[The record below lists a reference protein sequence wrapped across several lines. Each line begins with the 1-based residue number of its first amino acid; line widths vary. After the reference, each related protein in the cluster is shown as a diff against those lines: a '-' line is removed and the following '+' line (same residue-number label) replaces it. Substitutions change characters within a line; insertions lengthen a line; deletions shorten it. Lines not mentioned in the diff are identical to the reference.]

1 MKKLTAALCVV
12 LLMICVFVPGAAA
25 AGPALG
31 ATRAYCIIDADTGL
45 VLAQQNMN
53 EELHPASITKVMT
66 LGLACEKAQGN
77 WDDIKLTVTHED
89 VYSLAG
95 TDSSHIALREGEEVP
110 LTDALYATQMA
121 SANDGANLLAEYV
134 GEGTIAD
141 GVAKMNARVEELGLA
156 HTHFANPHGISDEDH
171 YTSCYDM
178 AQILRWALEQP
189 GFEQVFTRNEMYT
202 MEPTNVQPVT
212 RYFSQQ
218 DKMRIGSSRYY
229 ISSILGSKLGYT
241 NTARYSYACLAE
253 QNGVRLICV
262 TMQSELST
270 DKYNDVRTLLDYA
283 FSTFTGYT
291 DLPAQGITAPLSVV
305 GGGGSLGT
313 VTVSDPGVR
322 LLLANGLTAD
332 DVEVTLE
339 LPESYVIFITRDDI
353 LGYGLPIYHI
363 DRQIKELNE
372 AFQDEAHIIYV
383 NSQIKNETK
392 LGRLMHDFSCTNAKD
407 MHNKVL
413 ADRVRYFKE
422 DERGVAIMCREME
435 IMRNQAHEEGVEI
448 GIKKGRMLQLIKQVC
463 AKMQKFSSAEEIA
476 NDLVEQD
483 VPLIQKI
490 MDVAPN
496 FGPDYNVDAIYKALN
511 L

>member
-77 WDDIKLTVTHED
+77 WEDTKLTVSHED

-95 TDSSHIALREGEEVP
+95 TDSSHIALLEGEEVP

-121 SANDGANLLAEYV
+121 SANDGANLLAEYF
-134 GEGTIAD
+134 GGGTIAD
-141 GVAKMNARVEELGLA
+141 GVEKMNAKVKELGLA
-156 HTHFANPHGISDEDH
+156 HTHFSNPHGISDEDH

-202 MEPTNVQPVT
+202 MDPTNIQPVT

-218 DKMRIGSSRYY
+218 DKIRIGSSRYH
-229 ISSILGSKLGYT
+229 ITSVKGSKLGYT

-291 DLPAQGITAPLSVV
+291 DLPARGVTAQLPVM

-322 LLLANGLTAD
+322 LLLADGLTAE
-332 DVEVTLE
+332 DVDVALE
-339 LPESYVIFITRDDI
+339 LPETYL
-353 LGYGLPIYHI
+353 LGTEPEVYAVYTVKGGTKQEKTSVRVEAEVTGLAQLL
-363 DRQIKELNE
+363 DG
-372 AFQDEAHIIYV
+372 
-383 NSQIKNETK
+383 ST
-392 LGRLMHDFSCTNAKD
+392 
-407 MHNKVL
+407 
-413 ADRVRYFKE
+413 
-422 DERGVAIMCREME
+422 
-435 IMRNQAHEEGVEI
+435 GVELEAAKAVKPKSRVLWLL
-448 GIKKGRMLQLIKQVC
+448 GISLGSTAAAAAVTIVVVRLLAKRKKRRAGRR
-463 AKMQKFSSAEEIA
+463 
-476 NDLVEQD
+476 
-483 VPLIQKI
+483 
-490 MDVAPN
+490 
-496 FGPDYNVDAIYKALN
+496 
-511 L
+511 

>member
-1 MKKLTAALCVV
+1 MKKLTAALCAV
-12 LLMICVFVPGAAA
+12 LLVLCVCLPGASA
-25 AGPALG
+25 AGPALS
-31 ATRAYCIIDADTGL
+31 ATRAYCIVDADTGL

-77 WDDIKLTVTHED
+77 WDNVKLTVTHED

-110 LTDALYATQMA
+110 LVDALYATQMA
-121 SANDGANLLAEYV
+121 SANDGANLLAEYF
-134 GEGTIAD
+134 GGGTIEG
-141 GVAKMNARVEELGLA
+141 GVAKMNEQVEELGLA

-189 GFEQVFTRNEMYT
+189 GFEDVFTRSEMYT
-202 MEPTNVQPVT
+202 MQPTNVQPVT

-218 DKMRIGSSRYY
+218 DKMRIGSSRYH
-229 ISSILGSKLGYT
+229 ISSILGSKIGYT

-291 DLPAQGITAPLSVV
+291 DLPAQGVTAQLPVT
-305 GGGGSLGT
+305 GGGESLGT

-322 LLLANGLTAD
+322 LLLADGLSAK
-332 DVEVTLE
+332 DVTVSLE
-339 LPESYVIFITRDDI
+339 LPETYV
-353 LGYGLPIYHI
+353 LGTEPEVYAVYTIRGGTKQESTSVRVKAEISGLT
-363 DRQIKELNE
+363 ELLENSTGTELE
-372 AFQDEAHIIYV
+372 A
-383 NSQIKNETK
+383 
-392 LGRLMHDFSCTNAKD
+392 AKA
-407 MHNKVL
+407 V
-413 ADRVRYFKE
+413 
-422 DERGVAIMCREME
+422 
-435 IMRNQAHEEGVEI
+435 QP
-448 GIKKGRMLQLIKQVC
+448 KGRALWLLGISLGSTVAAAAVTFFIVRLL
-463 AKMQKFSSAEEIA
+463 AKRKKRRARSASRHG
-476 NDLVEQD
+476 
-483 VPLIQKI
+483 K
-490 MDVAPN
+490 
-496 FGPDYNVDAIYKALN
+496 
-511 L
+511 

>member
-1 MKKLTAALCVV
+1 MKKLTAALCAV
-12 LLMICVFVPGAAA
+12 LLVLCMFVPGAAA

-66 LGLACEKAQGN
+66 LGLACEKAQGD
-77 WDDIKLTVTHED
+77 WDGKKLTVSHED

-95 TDSSHIALREGEEVP
+95 TDSSHIALLEGEEVP

-121 SANDGANLLAEYV
+121 SANDGANLLAEYF
-134 GEGTIAD
+134 GGGTIAD
-141 GVAKMNARVEELGLA
+141 GVEKMNAKVKELGLA
-156 HTHFANPHGISDEDH
+156 HTHFSNPHGISDEDH

-202 MEPTNVQPVT
+202 MDPTNIQPVT

-218 DKMRIGSSRYY
+218 DKLRIGSSRYHVG
-229 ISSILGSKLGYT
+229 SVKGSKLGYT

-262 TMQSELST
+262 TMESQLST

-291 DLPAQGITAPLSVV
+291 DLPARGVTAQLPVM

-322 LLLANGLTAD
+322 LLLADGLTAE
-332 DVEVTLE
+332 DVDVALE
-339 LPESYVIFITRDDI
+339 LPETYL
-353 LGYGLPIYHI
+353 LGTEPEVYAVYTVKGGTKQEKTSVRVEAEVTGLAQLL
-363 DRQIKELNE
+363 DG
-372 AFQDEAHIIYV
+372 
-383 NSQIKNETK
+383 ST
-392 LGRLMHDFSCTNAKD
+392 
-407 MHNKVL
+407 
-413 ADRVRYFKE
+413 
-422 DERGVAIMCREME
+422 
-435 IMRNQAHEEGVEI
+435 GVELEAAKAVKPKSRVLWLL
-448 GIKKGRMLQLIKQVC
+448 GISLGSTAAAAAVTIVVVRLLAKRKKRRVGRR
-463 AKMQKFSSAEEIA
+463 
-476 NDLVEQD
+476 
-483 VPLIQKI
+483 
-490 MDVAPN
+490 
-496 FGPDYNVDAIYKALN
+496 
-511 L
+511 

>member
-110 LTDALYATQMA
+110 LTDALYATMMA

-178 AQILRWALEQP
+178 AQILRWALQQP
-189 GFEQVFTRNEMYT
+189 GFETVFTRNEIYT
-202 MEPTNVQPVT
+202 MQPTNLQPVT

-218 DKMRIGSSRYY
+218 DKIRIGSSRYH
-229 ISSILGSKLGYT
+229 IDSVLGSKLGYT
-241 NTARYSYACLAE
+241 NTARYSYVCLAE
-253 QNGVRLICV
+253 QDGVRLICA
-262 TMQSELST
+262 TMQSQLST
-270 DKYNDVRTLLDYA
+270 DKYNDMRTLLDYA

-291 DLPAQGITAPLSVV
+291 DLPSQGLAGEVEVV
-305 GGGGSLGT
+305 GGGGTLGKVT
-313 VTVSDPGVR
+313 VTDPGVR
-322 LLLANGLTAD
+322 LLLADGVTAG
-332 DVEVTLE
+332 DVSVSLE
-339 LPESYVIFITRDDI
+339 LPERYV
-353 LGYGLPIYHI
+353 LGTSPEVYAVYTVNGGDKQESTSVRVPAVLTGL
-363 DRQIKELNE
+363 DALLEANAGRELDT
-372 AFQDEAHIIYV
+372 ASDVKPARTAGMLIAISLACTAAAACV
-383 NSQIKNETK
+383 TLCVMRVMRLRKTK
-392 LGRLMHDFSCTNAKD
+392 
-407 MHNKVL
+407 
-413 ADRVRYFKE
+413 
-422 DERGVAIMCREME
+422 
-435 IMRNQAHEEGVEI
+435 
-448 GIKKGRMLQLIKQVC
+448 KQ
-463 AKMQKFSSAEEIA
+463 KPSKH
-476 NDLVEQD
+476 
-483 VPLIQKI
+483 
-490 MDVAPN
+490 
-496 FGPDYNVDAIYKALN
+496 
-511 L
+511 

>member
-1 MKKLTAALCVV
+1 
-12 LLMICVFVPGAAA
+12 
-25 AGPALG
+25 
-31 ATRAYCIIDADTGL
+31 
-45 VLAQQNMN
+45 
-53 EELHPASITKVMT
+53 
-66 LGLACEKAQGN
+66 
-77 WDDIKLTVTHED
+77 
-89 VYSLAG
+89 
-95 TDSSHIALREGEEVP
+95 
-110 LTDALYATQMA
+110 
-121 SANDGANLLAEYV
+121 
-134 GEGTIAD
+134 
-141 GVAKMNARVEELGLA
+141 MNARVEELGLA

-202 MEPTNVQPVT
+202 MQPTNIQPVT

-270 DKYNDVRTLLDYA
+270 DKYNDMRTLLDYA

-339 LPESYVIFITRDDI
+339 LPESYVLGSDPEVYAVYTVHGGEKQESTSVRVDAEISGLPELLENSTGQELEAAKAVKPQSHAFWLLGISLGSTAAAALVTFLVVRFITWR
-353 LGYGLPIYHI
+353 
-363 DRQIKELNE
+363 
-372 AFQDEAHIIYV
+372 
-383 NSQIKNETK
+383 
-392 LGRLMHDFSCTNAKD
+392 
-407 MHNKVL
+407 
-413 ADRVRYFKE
+413 
-422 DERGVAIMCREME
+422 
-435 IMRNQAHEEGVEI
+435 
-448 GIKKGRMLQLIKQVC
+448 KKRRRTRT
-463 AKMQKFSSAEEIA
+463 
-476 NDLVEQD
+476 EQG
-483 VPLIQKI
+483 QTRRSK
-490 MDVAPN
+490 
-496 FGPDYNVDAIYKALN
+496 
-511 L
+511 

>member
-1 MKKLTAALCVV
+1 MKKLTAALCAV
-12 LLMICVFVPGAAA
+12 LLVLCMFVPGAAA

-77 WDDIKLTVTHED
+77 WEDTKLTVSHED

-95 TDSSHIALREGEEVP
+95 TDSSHIALLEGEEVP

-121 SANDGANLLAEYV
+121 SANDGANLLAEYF
-134 GEGTIAD
+134 GGGTIAD
-141 GVAKMNARVEELGLA
+141 GVEKMNAKVKELGLA
-156 HTHFANPHGISDEDH
+156 HTHFSNPHGISDEDH

-202 MEPTNVQPVT
+202 MDPTNIQPVT

-218 DKMRIGSSRYY
+218 DKLRIGSSRYH
-229 ISSILGSKLGYT
+229 IGSVKGSKLGYT

-291 DLPAQGITAPLSVV
+291 DLPARGVTAQLPVM

-322 LLLANGLTAD
+322 LLLADGLTAE
-332 DVEVTLE
+332 DVDVALE
-339 LPESYVIFITRDDI
+339 LPETYL
-353 LGYGLPIYHI
+353 LGTEPEVYAVYTVKGGTKQEKTSVRVEAEVTGLAQLL
-363 DRQIKELNE
+363 DG
-372 AFQDEAHIIYV
+372 
-383 NSQIKNETK
+383 ST
-392 LGRLMHDFSCTNAKD
+392 
-407 MHNKVL
+407 
-413 ADRVRYFKE
+413 
-422 DERGVAIMCREME
+422 
-435 IMRNQAHEEGVEI
+435 GVELEAAKAVKPKSRVLWLL
-448 GIKKGRMLQLIKQVC
+448 GISLGSTAAAAAVTIVVVRLLAKRKKRRAGRR
-463 AKMQKFSSAEEIA
+463 
-476 NDLVEQD
+476 
-483 VPLIQKI
+483 
-490 MDVAPN
+490 
-496 FGPDYNVDAIYKALN
+496 
-511 L
+511 